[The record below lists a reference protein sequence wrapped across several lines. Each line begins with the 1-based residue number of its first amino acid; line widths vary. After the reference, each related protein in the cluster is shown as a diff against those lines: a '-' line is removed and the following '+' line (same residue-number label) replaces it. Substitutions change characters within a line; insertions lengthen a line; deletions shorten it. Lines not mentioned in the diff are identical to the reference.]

1 MYHFGNNFYFYSIS
15 VEHTILYILQFRKIY
30 RTRTYFERNNLEL
43 FKKSRCTTFFSMDP
57 LCYLSHSLLS
67 SAHFTHSPSPAAP
80 HLSKHSKD
88 EFSWLQV
95 TYVGGKKK
103 KIVNRLHLARSTV
116 LERTFTSRAFR
127 IFRAFYKYEYQRI
140 YLSIYVCL
148 YVCAHRGGGDV
159 CVCRFVHI
167 HGGGRLS
174 LIDRLTGA
182 DT

>member
-1 MYHFGNNFYFYSIS
+1 MGITFIFIQSPSN
-15 VEHTILYILQFRKIY
+15 ILYYIFSSFVKYTARAHTSNVIISSYSKSPDVLLSFRWTPCVIFLILSFPLPILPTPPTPRPLTYRSTRKTNFRDY
-30 RTRTYFERNNLEL
+30 
-43 FKKSRCTTFFSMDP
+43 KSRMS
-57 LCYLSHSLLS
+57 
-67 SAHFTHSPSPAAP
+67 
-80 HLSKHSKD
+80 
-88 EFSWLQV
+88 
-95 TYVGGKKK
+95 GKKK